1 MMPREENQDDGKAVR
16 NARGSLLKSYH
27 SLFIALPES
36 VHHMVALMRDWLRGY
51 TSTIANWL
59 TLPWTA
65 NSAGQNTED
74 NHDPLVGTSTKRKFS
89 EQTREAGSTVDGRE
103 DADGK
108 DTKRWRGDVIFVAVQ
123 DFISK
128 MWGGAGAGTG
138 PIGSGVKEP
147 RGVDEFWK
155 QKPQFDFGLKKA
167 QVTFGEVAPESLIED
182 KIVGG
187 SVDVDV

>member
-1 MMPREENQDDGKAVR
+1 MAKLCEMPEVC
-16 NARGSLLKSYH
+16 SILKSYH

-36 VHHMVALMRDWLRGY
+36 VHHIAALMRDWLRGY
-51 TSTIANWL
+51 TSTIAYWL
-59 TLPWTA
+59 TYPWTA
-65 NSAGQNTED
+65 NNAGLDTED

-89 EQTREAGSTVDGRE
+89 EQTREAGSTVDGRK

-108 DTKRWRGDVIFVAVQ
+108 DSKRWRGDVIFVAVQ

-128 MWGGAGAGTG
+128 MWGGAGTG
-138 PIGSGVKEP
+138 PISSGVMEL

-182 KIVGG
+182 KIVEG
-187 SVDVDV
+187 SDDVDVKDY

>member
-1 MMPREENQDDGKAVR
+1 
-16 NARGSLLKSYH
+16 
-27 SLFIALPES
+27 
-36 VHHMVALMRDWLRGY
+36 MRDWLRGY

-65 NSAGQNTED
+65 NSAGQNTD
-74 NHDPLVGTSTKRKFS
+74 FGTSTKRKFS
-89 EQTREAGSTVDGRE
+89 EQTREAGSTIDGRE

-138 PIGSGVKEP
+138 LIGSGVKEP

>member
-1 MMPREENQDDGKAVR
+1 MMPTEENQANGKAVG
-16 NARGSLLKSYH
+16 NAR
-27 SLFIALPES
+27 ES
-36 VHHMVALMRDWLRGY
+36 VHHIVALMRDWLRGY

-59 TLPWTA
+59 TYPWTA

-89 EQTREAGSTVDGRE
+89 EQTREAGSTVDGGE
-103 DADGK
+103 DVDGK

-123 DFISK
+123 EFISK

-138 PIGSGVKEP
+138 STGSEVKEL
-147 RGVDEFWK
+147 RGDDEFWK
-155 QKPQFDFGLKKA
+155 QKPQFDFGLKRA

-182 KIVGG
+182 KIVVG
-187 SVDVDV
+187 SDNVDVKDY

>member
-1 MMPREENQDDGKAVR
+1 MAKLWEMPEVY
-16 NARGSLLKSYH
+16 SLMKSYH

-36 VHHMVALMRDWLRGY
+36 VHHIVALMRDWLRGY
-51 TSTIANWL
+51 TSTIAYWL
-59 TLPWTA
+59 TYPWTA
-65 NSAGQNTED
+65 NNAGLDTED

-89 EQTREAGSTVDGRE
+89 EQTREAGSIVDGGE
-103 DADGK
+103 NADGK

-138 PIGSGVKEP
+138 PTGSGVKEL
-147 RGVDEFWK
+147 RGDEEFWK
-155 QKPQFDFGLKKA
+155 QKPQFDFGLKRA

-182 KIVGG
+182 KIVVG
-187 SVDVDV
+187 SDNVDVKEY

>member
-1 MMPREENQDDGKAVR
+1 MAKLCEMPEVC
-16 NARGSLLKSYH
+16 SILKSYH

-36 VHHMVALMRDWLRGY
+36 VHHIAALMRDWLRGY

-59 TLPWTA
+59 TYPWTA
-65 NSAGQNTED
+65 NSAGQTTED

-89 EQTREAGSTVDGRE
+89 EQTREAGSTVDGGE

-128 MWGGAGAGTG
+128 MWGGAGAGS
-138 PIGSGVKEP
+138 IGSGVEEL
-147 RGVDEFWK
+147 RGVNDFWK
-155 QKPQFDFGLKKA
+155 QKPQFDFGLKRA

-182 KIVGG
+182 KFVVG
-187 SVDVDV
+187 SDNVDVKDY